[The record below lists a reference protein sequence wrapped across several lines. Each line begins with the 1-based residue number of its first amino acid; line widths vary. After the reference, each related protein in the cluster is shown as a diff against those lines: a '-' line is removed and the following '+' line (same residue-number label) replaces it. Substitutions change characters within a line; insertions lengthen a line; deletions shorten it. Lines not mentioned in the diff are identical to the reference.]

1 MFNEKQLQLLNYE
14 IDSSRIKTR
23 EKGNISLAYIEGHD
37 VIETANKI
45 FGHGNWSYTLSSLEQ
60 VSQEQNQN
68 QNIVICYRAA
78 VRVVAKDI
86 NHTKETIREDVG
98 LGTGVAKT
106 LADAHEGAAK
116 EAVTDALKRCF
127 RTFGNQ
133 FGNSLYDKSKNHQTQ
148 PMQHNKQQTNNH
160 TQMQQQLQKERVN
173 NSQQS
178 QSYPPNNQTPQTTQ
192 RYHSSQPN
200 QIQPPINNH
209 HPQDYASLYNLG
221 LTIIEQG
228 NNLVVLG
235 DDIFTKKDSIRACG
249 FRWDAKNKLWYKN
262 IEQQAA

>member
-14 IDSSRIKTR
+14 IDSIRIKTR
-23 EKGNISLAYIEGHD
+23 EKGNINLSYIEGHD

-106 LADAHEGAAK
+106 LADAHEASAK

-148 PMQHNKQQTNNH
+148 PMQQQKRLPQQSQNSNN
-160 TQMQQQLQKERVN
+160 QERVN
-173 NSQQS
+173 NSQMQ
-178 QSYPPNNQTPQTTQ
+178 QSYPPNNQ
-192 RYHSSQPN
+192 
-200 QIQPPINNH
+200 PPTNNY
-209 HPQDYASLYNLG
+209 HPQEYHSLYNLG

-228 NNLVVLG
+228 NSLVVIG